1 MQPKAIRDRLI
12 QEVPAVEGFSEEG
25 LHHDAQEWVTNLMD
39 AVGNL
44 LPFQLGQQWRQLY
57 SISITADYVCDG
69 PEHHRVT
76 KAPSTRSVLSVPV
89 LDDDRRPLENIN
101 DAIKEELSL
110 QWVPRRCDHCNSQM
124 SAEHSTIT
132 GCPEVGLSLEFLLNP
147 LSFTGPHD
155 SLQAL

>member
-12 QEVPAVEGFSEEG
+12 QEVPAVDGFSEEG

-76 KAPSTRSVLSVPV
+76 KAPSMRSVLSVPV

-110 QWVPRRCDHCNSQM
+110 QWVPRRCERCNSQM

-132 GCPEVGLSLEFLLNP
+132 SCPEVGLSIEFLLIP
-147 LSFTGPHD
+147 LPFTGPPD

>member
-44 LPFQLGQQWRQLY
+44 LPFELGQQWRQLY
-57 SISITADYVCDG
+57 SIGITVDYVCDG

-76 KAPSTRSVLSVPV
+76 KAPSMKSVLSVPV
-89 LDDDRRPLENIN
+89 LDDDKRPIGNIN
-101 DAIKEELSL
+101 DAINEELSL
-110 QWVPRRCDHCNSQM
+110 QWVPRRCERCNSQM

-132 GCPEVGLSLEFLLNP
+132 SCPEVGLSIEFLLIP
-147 LSFTGPHD
+147 LPFTGPPD